1 VREDIRRLRAAAAA
15 AVHLPERVLHPVRRA
30 RATRRMAGLGPV
42 SRALFI
48 CHGNVCRS
56 PFAAAVFGQRA
67 ERRLPQKISV
77 TSAGFIG
84 PGRQPP
90 DSALRAASRYGIE
103 SSAHRSSLIDAESA
117 RRSDLVVVMDRR
129 QAEAMH
135 QRFGVARRAIVI
147 LGDLDPAA
155 VTRRTIR
162 DPWGCD
168 DTIFDASFARIIRC
182 VDALIDTLAGQT
194 RH

>member
-1 VREDIRRLRAAAAA
+1 LS
-15 AVHLPERVLHPVRRA
+15 PV
-30 RATRRMAGLGPV
+30 G
-42 SRALFI
+42 SALFI

-56 PFAAAVFGQRA
+56 PFAAAVFAQQA
-67 ERRLPQKISV
+67 ARRLPQRVST

-90 DSALRAASRYGIE
+90 DAALRAAARCGVE
-103 SSAHRSSLIDAESA
+103 VSAHRSSLIDAGAA
-117 RRSDLVVVMDRR
+117 RRADLVVVMDRR

-135 QRFGVARRAIVI
+135 QRFGVARRAIVL
-147 LGDLDPAA
+147 LGDLDPVAA
-155 VTRRTIR
+155 PRRTIR

-182 VDALIDTLAGQT
+182 VDALIDTLAGQA
-194 RH
+194 RQ

>member
-1 VREDIRRLRAAAAA
+1 
-15 AVHLPERVLHPVRRA
+15 
-30 RATRRMAGLGPV
+30 M
-42 SRALFI
+42 SSALFI

-67 ERRLPQKISV
+67 ARRVPQKISV

-90 DSALRAASRYGIE
+90 DSALRAASRYGVE
-103 SSAHRSSLIDAESA
+103 SSAHRSSLIDAEAA

-129 QAEAMH
+129 QAAAMH
-135 QRFGVARRAIVI
+135 QRFGVPRRAIVI
-147 LGDLDPAA
+147 LGDLDPVAA
-155 VTRRTIR
+155 PRRTIR

-182 VDALIDTLAGQT
+182 VDALVDTLAGQT